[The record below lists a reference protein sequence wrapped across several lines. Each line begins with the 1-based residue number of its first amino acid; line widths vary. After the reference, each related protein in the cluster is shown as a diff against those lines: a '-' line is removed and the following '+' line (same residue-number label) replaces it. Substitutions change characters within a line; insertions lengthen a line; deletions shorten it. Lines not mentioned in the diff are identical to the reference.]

1 MANKKLNM
9 SEDERVAMANLI
21 LTIGELRDFI
31 EIDENNAMGLS
42 TNDFKDIIDDVLAY
56 KTDWLL

>member
-42 TNDFKDIIDDVLAY
+42 TKDFKDIIDDVLSY

>member
-9 SEDERVAMANLI
+9 SEDERVAMANLMV
-21 LTIGELRDFI
+21 TIGELRDFI

-56 KTDWLL
+56 KIDWLL